1 MENTLHFVIC
11 GALNASTMEERAV
24 WSHAVNIDT
33 PLDWEEKAVI
43 MMAISAF
50 GKEVHD
56 TMTELHGDAPWNV
69 NLVVTEYVGT
79 MSLRH
84 HVNMLWSDAVNM
96 TYDEMFEV

>member
-11 GALNASTMEERAV
+11 GSLDASTMEERAV

-56 TMTELHGDAPWNV
+56 TMVELHGDAPWNV

-96 TYDEMFEV
+96 TYDEMFEA